1 MCMYSALHENIL
13 EMQLSDPQTY
23 IIRNSGLESVIYIL
37 KAMQYLADM
46 SKITHCLGI
55 QTTFFFLPEM
65 VPPVTREISTKHL
78 LNNW

>member
-1 MCMYSALHENIL
+1 MTFPHINMCMYSALHENIL
-13 EMQLSDPQTY
+13 AMQLSDPQTY

-55 QTTFFFLPEM
+55 QTTFFSPWDG
-65 VPPVTREISTKHL
+65 SSSD
-78 LNNW
+78 